1 MLIPLLEKSPLLAQ
15 LSEKAEAKRSLSVCY
30 HMSRPVSKLYEHDD
44 KKVNRQPVVLLTRLS
59 QQELSS
65 IRLPTSQISRHESS
79 KTLRTSKK
87 RIKLEQKDE
96 KLDTTNLKA
105 IKDVQ
110 SKYQASTKRQER
122 TVRKVAT
129 PPAKNKGIT
138 LTSATQSPSVPWH
151 WKEMCCLM
159 TLTQPHRCARMQM

>member
-1 MLIPLLEKSPLLAQ
+1 MLIPLSEKSPLLSHE
-15 LSEKAEAKRSLSVCY
+15 LSEKAEAKRSLPVCY
-30 HMSRPVSKLYEHDD
+30 HMSRPVSRLYEHED
-44 KKVNRQPVVLLTRLS
+44 KKINRQPVVLLTRLS

-96 KLDTTNLKA
+96 KLDTTSLKA
-105 IKDVQ
+105 GKDVQ
-110 SKYQASTKRQER
+110 TKASTKRQER
-122 TVRKVAT
+122 TVMEVAT

-138 LTSATQSPSVPWH
+138 LTSATQSPSVP
-151 WKEMCCLM
+151 
-159 TLTQPHRCARMQM
+159 